1 MTDVNDWHDP
11 CYDDDREPDES
22 AWLDAEA
29 AHDYELH
36 CRRVHGGRHCD
47 CPLPGSSPS
56 DPAFAGEVPF

>member
-1 MTDVNDWHDP
+1 MTDVNDFRDP
-11 CYDDDREPDES
+11 CYDDREPDES

-47 CPLPGSSPS
+47 CPPVAADDLSFTEPP
-56 DPAFAGEVPF
+56 PF

>member
-36 CRRVHGGRHCD
+36 CKRVHGGRHCD
-47 CPLPGSSPS
+47 CPPVAAD
-56 DPAFAGEVPF
+56 DPAFTGEAPF

>member
-1 MTDVNDWHDP
+1 MTDVNDFRDP
-11 CYDDDREPDES
+11 CYDDREPDES

-36 CRRVHGGRHCD
+36 CRRVHGGRDCD
-47 CPLPGSSPS
+47 CPPVAAD